1 MVLYLEN
8 PKDATRKLLEL
19 IHEVGKVAGYKINTQ
34 NSIAFLQTDNEMSES
49 EIRETIAFTIISKR
63 IKYLGINLSN
73 EIPLLYFTERGEESS
88 EAQSVI
94 NPNIAVWPNTQPR
107 NKIGFPFLVAG
118 FRVPG

>member
-1 MVLYLEN
+1 
-8 PKDATRKLLEL
+8 
-19 IHEVGKVAGYKINTQ
+19 
-34 NSIAFLQTDNEMSES
+34 MSES